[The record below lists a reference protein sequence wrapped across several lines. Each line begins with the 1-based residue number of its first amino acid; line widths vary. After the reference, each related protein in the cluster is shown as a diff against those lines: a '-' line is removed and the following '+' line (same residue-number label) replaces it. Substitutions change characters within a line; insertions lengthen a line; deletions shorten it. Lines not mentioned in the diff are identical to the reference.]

1 MKVLDL
7 GAGTGNLTL
16 RLLQGGAHVT
26 AVDRSPEM
34 LNVLREKCRNYRDR
48 LKRYALDGSNLTWL
62 DSGSFDVVNILLVL
76 FSVEDALRVLQEAV
90 RVLRPGGMLVVTEP
104 NHKFNIE
111 QLLNTTEEYLRST
124 DRWGSIQQDWGL
136 VKQVN
141 LAFTTALS
149 TGWKAENIEESLIRS
164 FGWDDNDMTRRDAYQ
179 GQCTTL
185 QALKPA

>member
-1 MKVLDL
+1 
-7 GAGTGNLTL
+7 
-16 RLLQGGAHVT
+16 
-26 AVDRSPEM
+26 
-34 LNVLREKCRNYRDR
+34 
-48 LKRYALDGSNLTWL
+48 
-62 DSGSFDVVNILLVL
+62 
-76 FSVEDALRVLQEAV
+76 
-90 RVLRPGGMLVVTEP
+90 MLVVTEP